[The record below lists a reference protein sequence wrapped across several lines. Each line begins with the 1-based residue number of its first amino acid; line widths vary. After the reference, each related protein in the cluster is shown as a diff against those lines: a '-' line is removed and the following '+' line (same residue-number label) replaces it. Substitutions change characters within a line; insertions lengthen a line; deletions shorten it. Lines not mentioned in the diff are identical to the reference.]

1 MLIIRLDKEM
11 RTRGSRVYDRSG
23 VHKMSMVRML
33 RCVSKVTDEL
43 PNVQSYKPEVIEMLL
58 TPKLCGLVRKSK
70 ICGHE
75 IPYVV
80 TGNIT
85 QDRIKGST

>member
-1 MLIIRLDKEM
+1 
-11 RTRGSRVYDRSG
+11 
-23 VHKMSMVRML
+23 MVRMNS
-33 RCVSKVTDEL
+33 VEKISDEL

>member
-1 MLIIRLDKEM
+1 M
-11 RTRGSRVYDRSG
+11 YDRSR